1 MRLYCL
7 EDLVASEPRTRGTD
21 GRGAGT
27 LPDAVGAGVS
37 SWISRKQGDSV
48 RVTIITPTYNRADL
62 LPETI
67 ESVLGQDYQHIEY
80 IVFDDGS
87 KDDTSRV
94 LQRYAGKVR
103 WERHPN
109 MGETLTVNNG
119 FKLATGDV
127 VCVVNSGDP
136 LLPGA
141 VRSAVEALERNSDA
155 LAVYPNWAVIGPRGE
170 FLRAVRATRD
180 WLLEVKPDDLD
191 ATVITTYPGTPY
203 FDEAIETSPGV
214 WTYTYPKS
222 GDRLH
227 SLEVDY
233 REVAEYYKG
242 VPGEYTS
249 YVYTDFLNAK
259 ELVKLRDWLEASV
272 RDTLGIPYNS
282 GAPAVRYEHSM
293 GQGVIPTNIL
303 RTTGSAQPLPFK

>member
-1 MRLYCL
+1 M
-7 EDLVASEPRTRGTD
+7 
-21 GRGAGT
+21 
-27 LPDAVGAGVS
+27 
-37 SWISRKQGDSV
+37 

-109 MGETLTVNNG
+109 MGETLTVNKG
-119 FKLATGDV
+119 FELATGDV

-155 LAVYPNWAVIGPRGE
+155 LAVYPDWAVIGPRGE

-180 WLLEVKPDDLD
+180 WLLEVKPDDFD

-242 VPGEYTS
+242 VPGVYTS

>member
-1 MRLYCL
+1 M
-7 EDLVASEPRTRGTD
+7 
-21 GRGAGT
+21 
-27 LPDAVGAGVS
+27 
-37 SWISRKQGDSV
+37 

-67 ESVLGQDYQHIEY
+67 ESVLGQDYQNIEY
-80 IVFDDGS
+80 IVLDDGS
-87 KDDTSRV
+87 KGDTPRV

-103 WERHPN
+103 VERHPN
-109 MGETLTVNNG
+109 MGETLTVNKG
-119 FKLATGDV
+119 FELATGDV
-127 VCVVNSGDP
+127 VCVV
-136 LLPGA
+136 
-141 VRSAVEALERNSDA
+141 
-155 LAVYPNWAVIGPRGE
+155 
-170 FLRAVRATRD
+170 
-180 WLLEVKPDDLD
+180 KPDDFD

-233 REVAEYYKG
+233 REVAKYYKG

-249 YVYTDFLNAK
+249 YVYTDSLHAK
-259 ELVKLRDWLEASV
+259 ELVTLRDWLEASV

-293 GQGVIPTNIL
+293 GQGVIPANIL
-303 RTTGSAQPLPFK
+303 RATGSAQPLPFK